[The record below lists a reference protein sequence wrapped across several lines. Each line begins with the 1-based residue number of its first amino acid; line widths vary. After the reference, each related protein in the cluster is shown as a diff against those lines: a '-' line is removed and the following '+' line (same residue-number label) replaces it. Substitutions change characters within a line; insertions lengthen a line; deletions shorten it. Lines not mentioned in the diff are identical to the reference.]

1 MYETRLI
8 TSVAEILHI
17 LTQQGE
23 ESFRVGKSSFLTFK
37 VLPKESQ
44 SVKPLQLEVTM
55 TGTDLRL
62 HGPCL

>member
-23 ESFRVGKSSFLTFK
+23 ESFRVEKSSFLK
-37 VLPKESQ
+37 SYQKNPNL
-44 SVKPLQLEVTM
+44 
-55 TGTDLRL
+55 
-62 HGPCL
+62 

>member
-17 LTQQGE
+17 LTRQGE
-23 ESFRVGKSSFLTFK
+23 ESFRVEKSSFLTFK

-44 SVKPLQLEVTM
+44 PIKPLQFEVM
-55 TGTDLRL
+55 ITGTDLGFY
-62 HGPCL
+62 GPCL